1 VESSSTNWRV
11 SCTTLVTLN
20 IYINKSLFSFGVLV
34 VYTFFRILCSIIIEE
49 VGFVSES
56 KKQDGILKGVAK
68 GIKEGLTFGS
78 VFDPDMSQK
87 KVEETREFTAKDVV
101 EHFTGK
107 EKLSDDEVEELKRA
121 AKYNRN
127 T

>member
-1 VESSSTNWRV
+1 MSE
-11 SCTTLVTLN
+11 N
-20 IYINKSLFSFGVLV
+20 I
-34 VYTFFRILCSIIIEE
+34 
-49 VGFVSES
+49 
-56 KKQDGILKGVAK
+56 KQDSLLKGVAK

-78 VFDPDMSQK
+78 ILDPDMSPK
-87 KVEETREFTAKDVV
+87 KVEETREFSTKEVID
-101 EHFTGK
+101 HFTGK